1 MFRAF
6 CTFSLILITTPPGSS
21 YFTVKIL
28 RLSNSQL
35 FSQKWSHDLN
45 SYFSKK
51 AVLFLPTM
59 LGHAGLCVSA
69 EKGFFICRAHLPLFT
84 TGPQRFF
91 QINAF
96 WEPILGRAISSGRAL
111 TVVVQRGSL
120 LSVSEDAWPPMEN
133 HSFIHLHLFTCL
145 AKKHIPVKKP
155 NAEFAWVEGRSEFFK
170 VLKRG
175 FLRDYAHKG
184 KLSYSA

>member
-120 LSVSEDAWPPMEN
+120 LSKFQKTPDHPWKII
-133 HSFIHLHLFTCL
+133 HSFICIYLL
-145 AKKHIPVKKP
+145 AWQR
-155 NAEFAWVEGRSEFFK
+155 NTSQWRNQMQSLLG
-170 VLKRG
+170 
-175 FLRDYAHKG
+175 
-184 KLSYSA
+184 